1 MYALIAAAALAL
13 VMQPPAAAPP
23 AQTVQTV
30 QPATT
35 ATALAGASRRL
46 SRRERIALA
55 TPAGSVYDD
64 AAERQI
70 DLHVLMPVLG
80 GDGGG

>member
-1 MYALIAAAALAL
+1 MYALIASAALAL
-13 VMQPPAAAPP
+13 VIQPPAPAAP
-23 AQTVQTV
+23 AQTVQA
-30 QPATT
+30 ATT
-35 ATALAGASRRL
+35 ATAITGASRKN

-64 AAERQI
+64 AAQRQI
-70 DLHVLMPVLG
+70 DLHVLMPVLS